1 MKNRFEV
8 TLEVLCFGHFFNIF
22 FFFNRLSKHIPMA
35 ALQAGFNLE
44 RAKNSE
50 KEFELTVALPTKR
63 TLNVIVRVPEV
74 SGQSFLNTY

>member
-1 MKNRFEV
+1 
-8 TLEVLCFGHFFNIF
+8 
-22 FFFNRLSKHIPMA
+22 MA

-74 SGQSFLNTY
+74 SGQF